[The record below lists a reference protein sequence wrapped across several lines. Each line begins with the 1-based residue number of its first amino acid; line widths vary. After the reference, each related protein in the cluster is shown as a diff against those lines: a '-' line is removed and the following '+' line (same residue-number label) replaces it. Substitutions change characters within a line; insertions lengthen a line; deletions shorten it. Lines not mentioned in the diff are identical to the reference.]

1 MADGA
6 LLTSSLDPVHRALGA
21 RMVPFGGWD
30 MPVSYPGGT
39 LAEHAACRGTSA
51 LFDLSHLGSLELGG
65 SEGLGV
71 LQAAFSNVL
80 WRIAPGRAQYTH
92 LLDDDDG
99 SVVDDII
106 VWWLAEERF
115 WVLPNASNNE
125 ALVAALPGCT
135 DV

>member
-80 WRIAPGRAQYTH
+80 RRIAPGRAQCTH
-92 LLDDDDG
+92 LLDDADG